1 MHIIVSLIAW
11 VIEICTTRT
20 FLEEELADVGGS
32 HEILLILTLLLV
44 DALFLL
50 GILATHHIHFSG
62 FLA

>member
-1 MHIIVSLIAW
+1 MHIVVSLISW

-32 HEILLILTLLLV
+32 HKILLILTLLLI

-50 GILATHHIHFSG
+50 GILTTHHIHFSG
-62 FLA
+62 LLP